1 MKYSNVRRRRG
12 RRLELWVRGR
22 APVQRDGTS
31 DYTWPLAWYA
41 WTQGRPV
48 SSIRVG
54 AKS

>member
-1 MKYSNVRRRRG
+1 VKYHNVRRRRG
-12 RRLELWVRGR
+12 RRLDYWLRNR
-22 APVQRDGTS
+22 APVKPDGTS

-48 SSIRVG
+48 SSIHIG